1 MEIIVRVAAVAAIAL
16 LALGFVLQSISG
28 KFEPPG
34 PAKLVRNFTKRGLAM
49 ELAKSPAEVELVFG
63 DQKGGKNQ
71 NNRKVMRH
79 IQAADFG
86 FIAAYWMLFTL
97 TAVLL
102 AERHF
107 PLATAVAAAATVF
120 ATIAA
125 ACDVW
130 EDVFIIKITQS
141 ALDASAQPLID
152 HCRTAALWK
161 WNLLFLAMTL
171 LSSLFLGRTD
181 WRTLTGVALS
191 IPGLLIAA
199 AGIYGLV
206 TLPSGGAVENAMKVM
221 AAGLLA
227 LTIAFSWA
235 AFEQDRFLGGL

>member
-1 MEIIVRVAAVAAIAL
+1 
-16 LALGFVLQSISG
+16 
-28 KFEPPG
+28 
-34 PAKLVRNFTKRGLAM
+34 M
-49 ELAKSPAEVELVFG
+49 ELAQSPAEVELVFG
-63 DQKGGKNQ
+63 DRDGEKKQT
-71 NNRKVMRH
+71 NRQVMRR
-79 IQAADFG
+79 IQAADFA

-97 TAVLL
+97 AAVLL

-107 PLATAVAAAATVF
+107 PLATTIAAAATVF
-120 ATIAA
+120 ATVAA

-141 ALDASAQPLID
+141 ALDASAQTLID

-161 WNLLFLAMTL
+161 WNLLFLAMIL

-181 WRTLTGVALS
+181 WRTLTGVALA

-199 AGIYGLV
+199 AGLYGLV

-235 AFEQDRFLGGL
+235 AFDPDRFLAGL